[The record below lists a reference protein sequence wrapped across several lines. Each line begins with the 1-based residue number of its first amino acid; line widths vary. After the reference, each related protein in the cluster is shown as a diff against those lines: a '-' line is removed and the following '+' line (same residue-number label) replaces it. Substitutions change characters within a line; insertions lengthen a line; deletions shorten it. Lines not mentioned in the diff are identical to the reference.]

1 MTRFLMILVLAFSGV
16 GRAEVTAAWKV
27 PIGQFVP
34 DHENNA
40 EVRKLE
46 KPPGESGFFQQGD
59 ELWDVSKVLMTA
71 ALPWLEAPDEGDP
84 KKPWKGEWAVWN
96 ARSGM
101 LVARGDYID
110 MIEAQQACGFD
121 DSKLM
126 VRMKFELVR
135 GAKTHAVP
143 VLAASGEQG
152 RARVDDIVVETDAS
166 TDRLGFHD
174 VSLVVSWNAGQTALR
189 WGVYTSFAVRDGKRI
204 LVARHGTGNS
214 AWELH
219 VTAVGETIDGS
230 PLAKSRWIEVG
241 TKRPRPWPEDQ
252 MLQLTRHPLKDGLYI
267 AAYQIPPPFM
277 SGPPPVEIADMKAPA
292 TLRGWIHGSFQNAA
306 DKLKIQGFATDQPGF
321 FAGVELRSNQLILV
335 ADAASHGRVAALLN
349 GIFAPPDTL
358 IQIESRPESGNYS
371 LLAGYGGKALID
383 LVKQGELVDETR
395 ELFQIQPTLGDS
407 GIVDLEYGVSD
418 PGKPGEFTKGTAKLK
433 PGEWQEIE
441 DDVQP
446 QAGPPIS
453 LRATVLD
460 L

>member
-1 MTRFLMILVLAFSGV
+1 MTRLLVILLLAFSGV

-84 KKPWKGEWAVWN
+84 KRPWKGEWAVWN

-101 LVARGDYID
+101 LVARGDYLD
-110 MIEAQQACGFD
+110 LIEAQQACGFD
-121 DSKLM
+121 DSPRM

-135 GAKTHAVP
+135 GTRTQAVS
-143 VLAASGEQG
+143 VLAASGDEG
-152 RARVDDIVVETDAS
+152 RATGEDIVVETDAS
-166 TDRLGFHD
+166 ADETGFHS
-174 VSLVVSWNAGQTALR
+174 VRLAVSWNAGQKELR
-189 WGVYTSFAVRDGKRI
+189 WGVYTSIGVRDGKRI

-252 MLQLTRHPLKDGLYI
+252 MLQLTRHPLKDGLFI
-267 AAYQIPPPFM
+267 AAYQMPPPFM
-277 SGPPPVEIADMKAPA
+277 SGPPPIEIADMEAPA
-292 TLRGWIHGSFQNAA
+292 TLRGWIHGSFQNVA
-306 DKLKIQGFATDQPGF
+306 DKLKTQGFATDQLGF

-335 ADAASHGRVAALLN
+335 ADAASHGRVAALL
-349 GIFAPPDTL
+349 GEILASPDTL
-358 IQIESRPESGNYS
+358 IQIESRPGSGSCS
-371 LLAGYGGKALID
+371 LLAGSGVKALIE
-383 LVKQGELVDETR
+383 LERQGELVDESR
-395 ELFQIQPTLGDS
+395 VLFQIVPTLGDI
-407 GIVDLEYGVSD
+407 GIVDLEYEVSH
-418 PGKPGEFTKGTAKLK
+418 PGKSGEFTKGTAKLK
-433 PGEWQEIE
+433 PGEWQENGS
-441 DDVQP
+441 DVQP
-446 QAGPPIS
+446 PAGPPIS
-453 LRATVLD
+453 LRATVID
-460 L
+460 S

>member
-1 MTRFLMILVLAFSGV
+1 MTRLLMILLLAFSGI

-40 EVRKLE
+40 QVRKLE
-46 KPPGESGFFQQGD
+46 KPPGESGFFKQGD

-84 KKPWKGEWAVWN
+84 KRPWKGEWAVWN

-121 DSKLM
+121 DRPRM

-135 GAKTHAVP
+135 GARTQAVS

-152 RARVDDIVVETDAS
+152 RATGEDIIVETDAS
-166 TDRLGFHD
+166 ADETGFHS
-174 VSLVVSWNAGQTALR
+174 VRLAASWNAGQKELR
-189 WGVYTSFAVRDGKRI
+189 WSVYTSFGVRDGKRI
-204 LVARHGTGNS
+204 LVARHGTGS
-214 AWELH
+214 TAWELH
-219 VTAVGETIDGS
+219 ATAVGETIDGS

-252 MLQLTRHPLKDGLYI
+252 MLQLTRHPLKDGLFI
-267 AAYQIPPPFM
+267 AAYQLPPPFI
-277 SGPPPVEIADMKAPA
+277 SGPPPIEIADMEAPA
-292 TLRGWIHGSFQNAA
+292 TLRGWIHGSFQNVA
-306 DKLKIQGFATDQPGF
+306 DKLKAQGFGTDQPGF

-335 ADAASHGRVAALLN
+335 ADAASHGRVAALL
-349 GIFAPPDTL
+349 GEILASPDTL

-383 LVKQGELVDETR
+383 LVKQGELVEETR
-395 ELFQIQPTLGDS
+395 ELFQIQPTLRDG
-407 GIVDLEYGVSD
+407 GIVDLVYEFNR
-418 PGKPGEFTKGTAKLK
+418 PGKPGDVTKGTASLK
-433 PGEWQEIE
+433 AGEWQEIE
-441 DDVQP
+441 DEVQP
-446 QAGPPIS
+446 QVGPPIS
-453 LRATVLD
+453 LRATVID
-460 L
+460 P